1 MKKFKTAKDF
11 LKTCS
16 KDEQDYVYESYW
28 KMLNYDMIDMI
39 YKHFPA
45 SVFIKQVEKYRKA
58 NKKLKHFPTSVLIK
72 QVEQYKK
79 ANKKSNKIVRM
90 CDCDFVGCRGC

>member
-45 SVFIKQVEKYRKA
+45 SVFIKQVKEYRKA
-58 NKKLKHFPTSVLIK
+58 NKKL
-72 QVEQYKK
+72 
-79 ANKKSNKIVRM
+79 NKRFRM

>member
-16 KDEQDYVYESYW
+16 KDEQNYVYQSYW
-28 KMLNYDMIDMI
+28 NMINYDMIDMI

-45 SVFIKQVEKYRKA
+45 SVFIKQVKEYR
-58 NKKLKHFPTSVLIK
+58 
-72 QVEQYKK
+72 K
-79 ANKKSNKIVRM
+79 ANKKSNKRVRM
-90 CDCDFVGCRGC
+90 CDCDFVGCQGC

>member
-28 KMLNYDMIDMI
+28 KMLNYDMIDLI

-45 SVFIKQVEKYRKA
+45 SVFIEQVEKYR
-58 NKKLKHFPTSVLIK
+58 
-72 QVEQYKK
+72 K

>member
-16 KDEQDYVYESYW
+16 KDEQNYVYQSYW
-28 KMLNYDMIDMI
+28 DMINYDMIDMI

-45 SVFIKQVEKYRKA
+45 SVFIKQVKQYR
-58 NKKLKHFPTSVLIK
+58 
-72 QVEQYKK
+72 K
-79 ANKKSNKIVRM
+79 ANKKSNKLNRK
-90 CDCDFVGCRGC
+90 CDCDFVGCQGC